1 MARVEVTREGVSS
14 AIVCPLCGDEANSLR
29 EVFPNRPVCLNCY
42 IDVSLETKGSD
53 EILDSLLGA
62 SRSEI

>member
-1 MARVEVTREGVSS
+1 MAHVEVTREGVSS

-29 EVFPNRPVCLNCY
+29 EIFPDRPVCFNCY
-42 IDVSLETKGSD
+42 IDISLETKETG

-62 SRSEI
+62 SRPEI